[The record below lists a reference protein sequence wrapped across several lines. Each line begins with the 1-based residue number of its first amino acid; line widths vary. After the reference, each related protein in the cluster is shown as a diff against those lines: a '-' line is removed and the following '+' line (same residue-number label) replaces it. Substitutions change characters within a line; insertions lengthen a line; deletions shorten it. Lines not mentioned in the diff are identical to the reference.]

1 MKLRITAFLL
11 LLSIFTW
18 AQKTLSGKVTDQ
30 DGQPIP
36 SASVTIEEPGKDA
49 ILAYAI
55 SNSKGE
61 YKVSFTSSESNLDV
75 KIKAFNQKGFYPNT
89 ELGIDLKLLTRKPGR
104 LGMGEYL
111 DGAITHDGEDHF
123 TFVQNDS
130 EKKKDK
136 VVQRNPHVYEGTY
149 INVNRKKD
157 GTLYPTFNRPQFT
170 EKFTFQD
177 FCLQAAKELWV
188 ISGQEKGSL

>member
-1 MKLRITAFLL
+1 MNIVLNGNMNE
-11 LLSIFTW
+11 S
-18 AQKTLSGKVTDQ
+18 S
-30 DGQPIP
+30 
-36 SASVTIEEPGKDA
+36 
-49 ILAYAI
+49 
-55 SNSKGE
+55 SKGE
-61 YKVSFTSSESNLDV
+61 
-75 KIKAFNQKGFYPNT
+75 KGFYPNT
-89 ELGIDLKLLTRKPGR
+89 ELGIDLKLITRKPGR
-104 LGMGEYL
+104 LGIGEYL

-130 EKKKDK
+130 EKKKEK

-157 GTLYPTFNRPQFT
+157 GTLYPTFNRPPFT

-188 ISGQEKGSL
+188 ISGQEKGQPINMK

>member
-1 MKLRITAFLL
+1 M
-11 LLSIFTW
+11 
-18 AQKTLSGKVTDQ
+18 AQ
-30 DGQPIP
+30 
-36 SASVTIEEPGKDA
+36 
-49 ILAYAI
+49 
-55 SNSKGE
+55 
-61 YKVSFTSSESNLDV
+61 NL
-75 KIKAFNQKGFYPNT
+75 KFKNFYPNT
-89 ELGIDLKLLTRKPGR
+89 ELGIDLKLITRKPGR
-104 LGMGEYL
+104 LDIGEYL

-188 ISGQEKGSL
+188 ISGQEKGQPINRKSLKSQSQLAKKSQSNP

>member
-1 MKLRITAFLL
+1 MQHQTTSDL
-11 LLSIFTW
+11 
-18 AQKTLSGKVTDQ
+18 GKRRPKPV
-30 DGQPIP
+30 
-36 SASVTIEEPGKDA
+36 
-49 ILAYAI
+49 
-55 SNSKGE
+55 
-61 YKVSFTSSESNLDV
+61 SNLADAEWRSPLIETEGITG
-75 KIKAFNQKGFYPNT
+75 KTTIMSKMIFYPNT

-104 LGMGEYL
+104 LTDGEYL
-111 DGAITHDGEDHF
+111 DGVITHDGEDRF

-170 EKFTFQD
+170 DKFTFQN
-177 FCLQAAKELWV
+177 FCLLAAKELCE
-188 ISGQEKGSL
+188 IGGQG

>member
-1 MKLRITAFLL
+1 MNES
-11 LLSIFTW
+11 SI
-18 AQKTLSGKVTDQ
+18 K
-30 DGQPIP
+30 
-36 SASVTIEEPGKDA
+36 
-49 ILAYAI
+49 
-55 SNSKGE
+55 
-61 YKVSFTSSESNLDV
+61 SE
-75 KIKAFNQKGFYPNT
+75 KGFYPNT
-89 ELGIDLKLLTRKPGR
+89 ELGINLKLLTRKPGR

-149 INVNRKKD
+149 INVNRKND

-170 EKFTFQD
+170 EKFTFQN
-177 FCLQAAKELWV
+177 FCLLAAKELCA
-188 ISGQEKGSL
+188 ISGLG

>member
-1 MKLRITAFLL
+1 M
-11 LLSIFTW
+11 
-18 AQKTLSGKVTDQ
+18 AQ
-30 DGQPIP
+30 
-36 SASVTIEEPGKDA
+36 
-49 ILAYAI
+49 
-55 SNSKGE
+55 
-61 YKVSFTSSESNLDV
+61 NL
-75 KIKAFNQKGFYPNT
+75 KFKNFYPNT
-89 ELGIDLKLLTRKPGR
+89 ELGIDLKLITRKPGR
-104 LGMGEYL
+104 LGIGEYL

-188 ISGQEKGSL
+188 ISGQEKGQPINRKSLKSQSQLAKKSQSNP

>member
-1 MKLRITAFLL
+1 MNESSIKL
-11 LLSIFTW
+11 
-18 AQKTLSGKVTDQ
+18 
-30 DGQPIP
+30 
-36 SASVTIEEPGKDA
+36 E
-49 ILAYAI
+49 
-55 SNSKGE
+55 
-61 YKVSFTSSESNLDV
+61 
-75 KIKAFNQKGFYPNT
+75 KGFYPNT
-89 ELGIDLKLLTRKPGR
+89 ELGIDLKLLTRKPGC

-149 INVNRKKD
+149 INVNRKND
-157 GTLYPTFNRPQFT
+157 GTLYPTFNRPRFT

-177 FCLQAAKELWV
+177 FCLQAAKELCA
-188 ISGQEKGSL
+188 ISGQG